1 MTIEETKDE
10 LRKNIR
16 KNLIELRK
24 KKGLSQVDI
33 AEIVEKKSSSVAS
46 WEQGISLPDVTTL
59 YRLSLYYNVMM
70 EYFYKN
76 HEKDGE
82 SE

>member
-1 MTIEETKDE
+1 MTIEETKNE
-10 LRKNIR
+10 LRENIR

-33 AEIVEKKSSSVAS
+33 AELVEKKSSSVAS

>member
-1 MTIEETKDE
+1 MKIDETKDE
-10 LRKNIR
+10 LRENIR

-24 KKGLSQVDI
+24 KKGLSQLDI
-33 AEIVEKKSSSVAS
+33 AELVDKKSSSVAS

-59 YRLSLYYNVMM
+59 YRLSLYYNVLM

-76 HEKDGE
+76 HNEDGDE
-82 SE
+82 E